1 LLTGSA
7 GRIGTALRRELGE
20 RYEFR
25 GVDVNPTLGMAE
37 ALVAD
42 LADWES
48 ARQAVEG
55 CWGVVHLAA
64 KPSDGPYYEELRPRN
79 FDATYNVFEGARQ
92 AGVKKIVFAS
102 TNHVTGMIEKEGGVA
117 TPEAP
122 IRPDSLYGVSKAF
135 GEALGRYLSD
145 NFGISVICLRIGG
158 FPRAD
163 RLPENRPPRSMRR
176 TISPRDLAQ
185 LVRLS
190 LETDLRFGIFYGVSG
205 WHGAPWDI
213 TNARELLGY
222 DPQDGDFKLDRDSS
236 ASIVNPRCVDSV

>member
-1 LLTGSA
+1 VEIAGPVLLTGSA
-7 GRIGTALRRELGE
+7 GRIGTALRRELGD
-20 RYEFR
+20 RIPFR
-25 GVDVNPTLGMAE
+25 GVDVKPTPGAPD

-42 LADWES
+42 LADWD
-48 ARQAVEG
+48 ATRRAVEG

-64 KPSDGPYYEELRPRN
+64 KPDNGTYYEELRPRN
-79 FDATYNVFEGARQ
+79 IDATYNVFEAARQ

-117 TPEAP
+117 SVNSP

-145 NFGISVICLRIGG
+145 NFALSVICLRIGS
-158 FPRAD
+158 FSRAD
-163 RLPENRPPRSMRR
+163 RLPDTMRPRGMRR

-190 LETDLRFGIFYGVSG
+190 LETDLPFGIFYGVSG
-205 WHGAPWDI
+205 WAGAPWDI

-222 DPQDGDFKLDRDSS
+222 EPQDGG
-236 ASIVNPRCVDSV
+236 VVEG